1 MSLTHAAVNSSA
13 TTYPSVISVTCQS
26 GYVLNERTDNEAR
39 CAHTGD
45 WVLVGDDDV
54 ALEDC
59 SRKGCSVFCQ
69 QSSVVCRNRI
79 TQDFLSFYFVE
90 IL

>member
-1 MSLTHAAVNSSA
+1 MSLAHAAVNSSA

-45 WVLVGDDDV
+45 WVLVGDGDV

-59 SRKGCSVFCQ
+59 SREGFY
-69 QSSVVCRNRI
+69 N
-79 TQDFLSFYFVE
+79 FLSTQAPCLPV
-90 IL
+90 IQH